1 MKSGDRA
8 DMQKID
14 YDQSNYSSVLAQFS
28 SYYIPNF
35 LLNSVQPEIAPFDP
49 STLIILAWN
58 RTWSGSDAPFARH
71 SPLNCTVTLKM
82 GFGVTQGNRKRHYS
96 IEHIGLRLCSSS
108 VVTIILYASIYYR
121 FRDIAAYWSKIASFC
136 YPLVFVAPVGGEA
149 VRFTQ
154 RPLVSKN

>member
-49 STLIILAWN
+49 STLIILA
-58 RTWSGSDAPFARH
+58 
-71 SPLNCTVTLKM
+71 
-82 GFGVTQGNRKRHYS
+82 
-96 IEHIGLRLCSSS
+96 
-108 VVTIILYASIYYR
+108 
-121 FRDIAAYWSKIASFC
+121 
-136 YPLVFVAPVGGEA
+136 
-149 VRFTQ
+149 
-154 RPLVSKN
+154 